1 MTSNPTQPACGTGE
15 GAEGRRDR
23 SRLSSV
29 KRSALALASAGA
41 IVALLPI
48 TAAGAATHPYD
59 RTNPETT
66 GCANSAYTVGSVNL
80 KNTAGTV
87 IGLLELRYSTVCGT
101 NWARVDSYV
110 GNQYL
115 YAFAHRPGDGATTKG
130 ADGDPGPWYTTVA
143 YSDQLYGYRRTV
155 CAVGGI
161 GGSSPATTSYWNNYC
176 A

>member
-1 MTSNPTQPACGTGE
+1 MTSNPTVSSCGTGE
-15 GAEGRRDR
+15 GAQGRGRRVR
-23 SRLSSV
+23 WSSV
-29 KRSALALASAGA
+29 RRSALALTSAGA
-41 IVALLPI
+41 IAVLLPI
-48 TAAGAATHPYD
+48 TTAGAATHPYD

-87 IGLLELRYSTVCGT
+87 IGRLELRYSNVCRT

-110 GNQYL
+110 GNQNL
-115 YAFAHRPGDGATTKG
+115 YAYAQRQVDFVTTKG
-130 ADGDPGPWYTTVA
+130 ADGDPGPWYTSVA
-143 YSDQLYGYRRTV
+143 YSDQLYGYRLTV